1 MFDSLSDRLGSILD
15 KLTRR
20 GALTEADVDAA
31 LREVR
36 RALLEADVALD
47 VVRGFIQKVKS
58 HAIGVE
64 VVKSV
69 TPGQLVVKIVH
80 DQLIET
86 LGASSDPIDL
96 NAPAPVPIML
106 VGLQGSGKT
115 TTTAKLAKRL
125 TEQGRRKVLMAS
137 LDVRRPAA
145 MEQLAVL
152 GQQIGVETL
161 PIVAGQQPTQI
172 AQRAIQA
179 GRLGGYD
186 VVLLDTAGRTT
197 LDDAMMSEA
206 ADVKRAANPH
216 EVLLVA
222 DSLTGQD
229 AVNLARSFDERVGLT
244 GIVLTRV
251 DGDGRGGAALSM
263 RAVTGKPIKLIG
275 TGEKTDALEDFHPSR
290 IAGRILGM
298 GDVVSLVERAAANID
313 AEKAARVAE
322 KMRKG
327 QFDLSDMREQLLQMA
342 NMGGISGLMGM
353 MPGIAK
359 MKNQIASAGLDD
371 KIIKRQV
378 AVIDSMT
385 RQERKHPEVLKARRK
400 KRVAAGAG
408 VKVEEVNKLLKMHR
422 NMADMMKA
430 MGSGKRG
437 PMAGIA
443 QAMGFGGGMKPP
455 SAEEMKAMAEKM
467 QGGAGGGLPNLPK
480 DLPVGLRQGLPNV
493 PGLTGLSGKPTLPG
507 LGGFPG
513 KKK

>member
-1 MFDSLSDRLGSILD
+1 M
-15 KLTRR
+15 
-20 GALTEADVDAA
+20 
-31 LREVR
+31 
-36 RALLEADVALD
+36 
-47 VVRGFIQKVKS
+47 
-58 HAIGVE
+58 
-64 VVKSV
+64 
-69 TPGQLVVKIVH
+69 
-80 DQLIET
+80 
-86 LGASSDPIDL
+86 
-96 NAPAPVPIML
+96 M

-115 TTTAKLAKRL
+115 TTTAKLARRL
-125 TEQGRRKVLMAS
+125 SLRDKRKVLMAS
-137 LDVRRPAA
+137 LDVYRPAA

-152 GQQIGVETL
+152 GRDLDIPTL
-161 PIVAGQQPTQI
+161 PIVEGQKPAQI
-172 AQRAIQA
+172 ARRALEA
-179 GRLGGYD
+179 GKLGGYD

-197 LDDAMMSEA
+197 LDEEMMTEA
-206 ADVKRAANPH
+206 ADIKATANPH

-229 AVNLARSFDERVGLT
+229 AVNLARSFDQRVGLT

-298 GDVVSLVERAAANID
+298 GDIVSLVEKAASNID
-313 AEKAARVAE
+313 AEKAARAAE

-327 QFDLSDMREQLLQMA
+327 QFDLADMREQLLQMA
-342 NMGGISGLMGM
+342 NMGGISSLMGM

-359 MKNQIASAGLDD
+359 MKNQIAAAGIDD

-385 RQERKHPEVLKARRK
+385 RQERRQPDILKASRK
-400 KRVAAGAG
+400 KRIAAGAG
-408 VKVEEVNKLLKMHR
+408 VKVEDVNKLLKMHR
-422 NMADMMKA
+422 NMADVMKA
-430 MGSGKRG
+430 MGQGKRG
-437 PMAGIA
+437 PLAGIA
-443 QAMGFGGGMKPP
+443 QAMGFGGGMPAP
-455 SAEEMKAMAEKM
+455 TPEQLKAMQEKM
-467 QGGAGGGLPNLPK
+467 QGGGLPGGLPSLPK
-480 DLPVGLRQGLPNV
+480 DLPAGLRTGLPNL